1 MKILLNMY
9 HHVWWYFSSFICKSS
24 RMEESLTFNDELYF
38 QSHNILMDEHNEYLL
53 QVYVGVF
60 EVLSESSS

>member
-9 HHVWWYFSSFICKSS
+9 HHVWWYFSSFISKSS
-24 RMEESLTFNDELYF
+24 RMKGSLAFNEKLYF

-53 QVYVGVF
+53 QVYGGVF